1 MASLTERM
9 TEAPAPAP
17 EGLQL
22 FSKISTAAA
31 ELNASRERI
40 LAVVR
45 DQVRV
50 PLEEIIRC
58 AEDIAHPGASGPSA
72 DSVERIRDAAHHL
85 LLILDTTA
93 ATPSA
98 LAGST
103 AKLSLTRKAE
113 NAAATAT
120 KGSLLIVDDNE
131 LGTEILSQLLIA
143 QGYSVQTSSSG
154 ETALVALHK
163 GGIDVVLLDFN
174 LPGMNGIEV
183 LCRMKADELLRDIPV
198 VMLSGEEQSER
209 VIAAIER
216 GAEDFLP
223 KPFNN
228 VLLRARIDSSLEK
241 KRFRDHDRAMMQD
254 LQLEQAKAEALLLNV
269 LPKPVADRLKQ
280 GHNSI
285 VDAFP
290 AVTVLFADL
299 VEFTSESARSSPAEI
314 VRWLNMI
321 FSEFD
326 RLAELYGLEKIK
338 TIGDAYMVAG
348 GLNDDPERNYS
359 ASIAGMA
366 IDMRML
372 LAGDFMVSGRRL
384 QIRMGIGTG
393 PVVAGVVGKKKFIY
407 DLWGDTVNIA
417 SRITAEGGPGNIQV
431 DATTYRRL
439 RDLFE
444 FDPPQTVY
452 LKGKGD
458 TPIYRLLGRKDVPE
472 TISAAA

>member
-1 MASLTERM
+1 MPSRTAKLTE
-9 TEAPAPAP
+9 THAPAP

-22 FSKISTAAA
+22 FSRISTAAA

-58 AEDIAHPGASGPSA
+58 ADDIATPGASGPSA
-72 DSVERIRDAAHHL
+72 DNVDRIRDAAHHL

-103 AKLSLTRKAE
+103 GKLSAVRKVE
-113 NAAATAT
+113 NAAASAT

-131 LGTEILSQLLIA
+131 LGTEILAQLLMA

-154 ETALVALHK
+154 ETALAALQK

-174 LPGMNGIEV
+174 LPGMNGLEV
-183 LCRMKADELLRDIPV
+183 LGRMKSDEVLRDIPV
-198 VMLSGEEQSER
+198 VMLSGEEQSDR

-223 KPFNN
+223 KPFNP

-299 VEFTSESARSSPAEI
+299 VEFTAESARSSPAEI

-338 TIGDAYMVAG
+338 TIGDSYMAVG
-348 GLNDDPERNYS
+348 GLPIPRSDHAEACARMALEMQ
-359 ASIAGMA
+359 ASITRLNRENDTAWRLRIGMHSGPVIAG
-366 IDMRML
+366 I
-372 LAGDFMVSGRRL
+372 
-384 QIRMGIGTG
+384 IGT
-393 PVVAGVVGKKKFIY
+393 KKFIY
-407 DLWGDTVNIA
+407 DLWGDTVNTA
-417 SRITAEGGPGNIQV
+417 SRMESHGTPEKIQV
-431 DATTYRRL
+431 SEATYSLLKGRFNLTRRGL
-439 RDLFE
+439 IE
-444 FDPPQTVY
+444 V
-452 LKGKGD
+452 KGKGSM
-458 TPIYRLLGRKDVPE
+458 TTYLLQPR
-472 TISAAA
+472 